1 MSSAVEQ
8 ILDTV
13 RTLTQTER
21 EDLIAALQDLASA
34 TPSTSQSTLVQ
45 EIRGK
50 YRHVPTSVDA
60 FLQRKSDDTDEE
72 SYS

>member
-21 EDLIAALQDLASA
+21 EDLIAALQNLE
-34 TPSTSQSTLVQ
+34 TNVPGTSQITLVK

-50 YRHVPTSVDA
+50 YRHVPTSVEA
-60 FLQRKSDDTDEE
+60 FLERKSAETDKE
-72 SYS
+72 SRS

>member
-1 MSSAVEQ
+1 MSTAVEQ

-21 EDLIAALQDLASA
+21 EDLIAALQDLKTNA
-34 TPSTSQSTLVQ
+34 PGISQSTLVQ

-50 YRHVPTSVDA
+50 YRHVPTSVEA
-60 FLQRKSDDTDEE
+60 FLKRKSAETDKE
-72 SYS
+72 SRS